1 MKISILS
8 SRKRGLTPDLRL
20 VQKYLN
26 NHMKDLEISYFMAD
40 ETAKNRMAKKGYKDA
55 KKQYCKTIENA
66 ICVDASIQGKKYNA
80 GKKVLIGVPYDY
92 QFKAINSAETMPGYK
107 KTNSFKGFD
116 YIIVGS
122 PFTKEVYTKCY
133 NIPNAN
139 IIENVITPMAWN
151 MRREE
156 AQRKSREKYEE
167 MFPKMKGKKVIAVL
181 TNGTVREEKGLPFE
195 TLDLKKLLDQ
205 LDESYFVITNNE
217 EILDKAIT
225 LGNEYTAKF
234 AYINKALDPRRIL
247 YFAHYLFT
255 NSGMYASYMSGRER
269 PVYCVRYVEN
279 QFEKY
284 VKRKFPDL
292 FIEDI
297 NEITKYIH
305 DYQNENKK
313 FTQHFSYE
321 QSENPCEV
329 IQKIYEES
337 FNG

>member
-26 NHMKDLEISYFMAD
+26 NNVEDLEVSYFMAD
-40 ETAKNRMAKKGYKDA
+40 ETSKNRMAKKGYKDG

-66 ICVDASIQGKKYNA
+66 VCVDASIQGKKYNT

-92 QFKAINSAETMPGYK
+92 QFKAINSVETQPGYK

-116 YIIVGS
+116 YIIAGS

-133 NIPNAN
+133 NIPNAK
-139 IIENVITPMAWN
+139 IIEDVVTPMAWN

-167 MFPKMKGKKVIAVL
+167 MFPKMKGKKVIAIL
-181 TNGTVREEKGLPFE
+181 TSGKVSEEKDFPYS
-195 TLDLKKLLDQ
+195 TLDLKKLLDD
-205 LDESYFVITNNE
+205 LYESYFVITNNE
-217 EILDKAIT
+217 EILDKAVT

-255 NSGMYASYMSGRER
+255 NSGMYASYMSGRKL
-269 PVYCVRYVEN
+269 PVYCVRYVGN
-279 QFEKY
+279 HFEKY
-284 VKRKFPDL
+284 MQRKFSDL

-297 NEITKYIH
+297 NQITNYIH
-305 DYQNENKK
+305 EYQDENKK
-313 FTQHFSYE
+313 FAQYFSYE

-329 IQKIYEES
+329 VQKIYEE
-337 FNG
+337 